1 MFGNTKNERVAL
13 QEYNEDLFLSVV
25 KNLRMVFDPEI
36 PVNIYDLGLI
46 YNLEI
51 DKDHRVY
58 VTMTLTAPNC
68 PEAESIP
75 GRIQQAVQDAD
86 GVEDVDMDLVFDPPW
101 TRERMSTA
109 ALLALGLI

>member
-1 MFGNTKNERVAL
+1 MFGGNKKEKQSLQDSNE
-13 QEYNEDLFLSVV
+13 ELFLSVV

-51 DKDHRVY
+51 DAEHTVY

-68 PEAESIP
+68 PEAETIP
-75 GRIQQAVQDAD
+75 SRIQQAVQDAD
-86 GVEDVDMDLVFDPPW
+86 GVEDVDIDLDNIYDEP
-101 TRERMSTA
+101 SN
-109 ALLALGLI
+109 

>member
-1 MFGNTKNERVAL
+1 MCIR
-13 QEYNEDLFLSVV
+13 D
-25 KNLRMVFDPEI
+25 R
-36 PVNIYDLGLI
+36 
-46 YNLEI
+46 
-51 DKDHRVY
+51 
-58 VTMTLTAPNC
+58 
-68 PEAESIP
+68 SIP